1 MAVMSG
7 SMPCIRRDPPRLL
20 IMTERDNKRDKESG
34 IREESGGTA
43 VCQGHCSSFFLPDR
57 FDNPEVL
64 PTSASGLVQLHT
76 NHNGT
81 SMHDVTWETVHWPK
95 EERGNGNWAEGG
107 YVRQVEVRQRE
118 EAEGNFVNNNNQK
131 GINERTRDFSGSL
144 GSGAYTGGLFTDW

>member
-34 IREESGGTA
+34 IREESGGAA

-64 PTSASGLVQLHT
+64 PTSASGLVQVSCLRRRIP
-76 NHNGT
+76 
-81 SMHDVTWETVHWPK
+81 MD
-95 EERGNGNWAEGG
+95 ERGS
-107 YVRQVEVRQRE
+107 
-118 EAEGNFVNNNNQK
+118 EAAAGPMHPCK
-131 GINERTRDFSGSL
+131 
-144 GSGAYTGGLFTDW
+144 